1 LHHYYLTLI
10 SGGGPLCTIQRLKPI
25 CDALLSSVAFNFNLR
40 RHNVAS
46 VELLLKHSAVVDFET
61 PHARTALMSAA
72 VAGQLESLQML
83 LTHKA
88 RVDRESASNDTA
100 LILAAEA
107 GRCRLTLSNPF

>member
-1 LHHYYLTLI
+1 MKLTYD
-10 SGGGPLCTIQRLKPI
+10 K
-25 CDALLSSVAFNFNLR
+25 LLSSFAFKFNLR
-40 RHNVAS
+40 RYNVAS

-88 RVDRESASNDTA
+88 RVDLESASNDTA

-107 GRCRLTLSNPF
+107 GNVASVAALVKVRWCRFNRSNPC